1 MLSISI
7 PFITNYMKQSYLL
20 FYLFCTALA
29 TYANKPNIVLILADD
44 LGPGDIGRQHSERT
58 GQPALAPTPSLDA
71 LANEGMWFTDAHSPT
86 SLCSP
91 SRYAIMTGNYNY
103 RSYAPWGVWGT
114 FRESAITS
122 EDATLGSVAKAGGY
136 RTGFIGKWHLGGDF
150 YHKNSE
156 TIYRGNDRGEQTLD
170 VDMTRWISAG
180 PQDMGFDY
188 DYTLPT
194 GVQGPIYLAFENGVW
209 APLAKNSQIIHLDKT
224 TAKDP
229 LFVSDKG
236 PGPGDSEWDCYKV
249 NGILAAKAEGFIRAN
264 AKEKEPF
271 FLCYWSPAV
280 HIPHTPPEVL
290 DGKKIRGT
298 TPSLHT
304 DMNRVIDWEVEKI
317 VKALKETGVYE
328 NTLIIFTSDNGGL
341 SNKKAAKQGH
351 FSNGGYVNGTK
362 NNATEGGHL
371 VPFIVTYPGK
381 IRANSR
387 SDVLINGTDIIATLA
402 EICGVGLKENQ
413 AMDSASFIGVLAGR
427 PNYQERKELMQQ
439 SGSTCEVMLR
449 QGKWKLI
456 LQSDWQLSKW
466 EPIGLYNLEAN
477 LREEPKT
484 NLIKDPAYVEHL
496 SAMIERYHA
505 VRNDPGRT
513 SGL

>member
-1 MLSISI
+1 MIQL
-7 PFITNYMKQSYLL
+7 PTQL
-20 FYLFCTALA
+20 FLALTMA
-29 TYANKPNIVLILADD
+29 CAAQVAHANKPNIILILADD
-44 LGPGDIGRQHSERT
+44 LGPGDISRQHSERT
-58 GQPALAPTPSLDA
+58 VEPALAPTPTLDA

-122 EDATLGSVAKAGGY
+122 EDATLGLVAKEGGY

-150 YHKNSE
+150 YHKGSK
-156 TIYRGNDRGEQTLD
+156 TIYRGDDRGNQPLD
-170 VDMTRWISAG
+170 VDMTRWIAAG

-194 GVQGPIYLAFENGVW
+194 GVQGPIYLAFENGQW
-209 APLAKNSQIIHLDKT
+209 APLAEDSKIIHYDKT

-236 PGPGDSEWDCYKV
+236 PGPGDSEWDCYEINK
-249 NGILAAKAEGFIRAN
+249 ILAAKAVSFIQDSAR
-264 AKEKEPF
+264 KKDPF

-280 HIPHTPPEVL
+280 HIPHTPPVEL
-290 DGKKIRGT
+290 EGKPIRGT

-317 VKALKETGVYE
+317 VEALKEAGEYE

-341 SNKKAAKQGH
+341 SDGEAAKQGH

-362 NNATEGGHL
+362 NNPTEGGHL
-371 VPFIVTYPGK
+371 VPLIVSYPGK
-381 IRANSR
+381 IKAGSR
-387 SDVLINGTDIIATLA
+387 SDALINGTDIIATMA
-402 EICGVGLKENQ
+402 EICGVALNEKQ
-413 AMDSASFIGVLAGR
+413 AMDSTSFLGALAGR
-427 PNYQERKELMQQ
+427 ADYQPRRELMQQ
-439 SGSTCEVMLR
+439 AGSTCEVMLR

-466 EPIGLYNLEAN
+466 DPIGLYNLEVN

-484 NLIKDPAYVEHL
+484 NLLKDPVHAERL
-496 SAMIERYHA
+496 AAMIDRYHT
-505 VRNDPGRT
+505 VRKDPNRT